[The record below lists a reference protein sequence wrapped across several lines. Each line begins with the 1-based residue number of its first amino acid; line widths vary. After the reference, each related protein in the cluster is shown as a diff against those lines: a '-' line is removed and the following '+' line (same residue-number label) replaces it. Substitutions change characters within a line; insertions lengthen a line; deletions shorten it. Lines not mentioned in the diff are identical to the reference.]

1 MKRLYEKMTRKRRI
15 RLKIQ
20 DTEKLFAN
28 SCIAVKHRFPLF
40 LPPSV
45 TLNLFANFLA

>member
-40 LPPSV
+40 LSLSV
-45 TLNLFANFLA
+45 TLNLFADFLA